1 MCFSSGLC
9 KLICLFKFS
18 LYKIGIFSDT
28 VNISP
33 KNVGHVKLKYL
44 SFRNELMKL
53 YNFFKF
59 MSEQTNLLTDVSE
72 LILNE

>member
-18 LYKIGIFSDT
+18 LHKIGNFSDT
-28 VNISP
+28 LNISP
-33 KNVGHVKLKYL
+33 KNVGHVELKFP
-44 SFRNELMKL
+44 FRNELINL
-53 YNFFKF
+53 YNFFKLKT
-59 MSEQTNLLTDVSE
+59 ELTTLLTDSSE